1 MKRAGDMT
9 GRPGRAEAARGGG
22 AGRPDPRGRWDVAI
36 ALAGAVLAWLALALV
51 WPSLVL
57 TPAQLVGLESSGR
70 PPWHLLAPAVL
81 ADLFPAGWI
90 GLVVLLAAL
99 AGLPL
104 LGGGPSPSRP
114 GLRRGLV
121 LAGAGLAF
129 LLGAIGWWR
138 AW

>member
-1 MKRAGDMT
+1 MKRVEDMT
-9 GRPGRAEAARGGG
+9 GPPARAEAAGDGG

-36 ALAGAVLAWLALALV
+36 ALTGAVLAWLALALV
-51 WPSLVL
+51 WPSLAL
-57 TPAQLVGLESSGR
+57 APAQLGGLETAGR
-70 PPWHLLAPAVL
+70 PPWYLLAPAVL

-104 LGGGPSPSRP
+104 LGGGPSPGRP

-121 LAGAGLAF
+121 LAGTGLAI